1 MNGGMKRVIERVKY
15 WPVVILRTGLAA
27 ARQTFSIIRPNDQV
41 FTFVKTYTLYK
52 L

>member
-1 MNGGMKRVIERVKY
+1 MNGGMKPVIDRVKY
-15 WPVVILRTGLAA
+15 SPVVISKTGWAV
-27 ARQTFSIIRPNDQV
+27 ARQTFSIMRPNEPV